1 MSTGNSAVGTRAVSA
16 VALRV
21 VTAGALLVDAVV
33 HLHLAPGYQLSAPD
47 GVGAGNLFRL
57 QAAAGLAVLVWV
69 LIRGSRASF
78 AAAFLVGLSA
88 VGAVVFYRYVN
99 LPAFGPLPAMY
110 EPVWFL
116 EKSVSAIA
124 EAAAAVVA
132 AVAIF
137 STAGPGRRK

>member
-1 MSTGNSAVGTRAVSA
+1 MSTGSSAVGSRAVSA

-21 VTAGALLVDAVV
+21 ITAGALLVDAVV
-33 HLHLAPGYQLSAPD
+33 HVRLAPGYQLSAPD
-47 GVGAGNLFRL
+47 GMGAGTLFRL

-69 LIRGSRASF
+69 LIRGSRSSF
-78 AAAFLVGLSA
+78 AAAFLVGVSA

-137 STAGPGRRK
+137 STTGPGRRQ